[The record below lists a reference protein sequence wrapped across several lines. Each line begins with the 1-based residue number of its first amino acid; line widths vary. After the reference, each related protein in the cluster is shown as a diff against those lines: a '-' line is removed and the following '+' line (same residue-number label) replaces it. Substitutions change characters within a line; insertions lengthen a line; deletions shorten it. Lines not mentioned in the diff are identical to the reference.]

1 MITLTAT
8 DIFMTTMTKN
18 IDVCIDTTSK
28 ESRQWSLYQV
38 VLLSMPDLKWVSV
51 FWQLWPPYWCS
62 ISCTAM
68 HPMATYYSTTVQHP
82 SQMAFFS
89 GIEKDLII
97 FQRIG
102 SEWQSND
109 CVDTNHHFCL
119 LQACELAAMKLFIV
133 YTPKWCFW
141 ERRCSLK
148 VESDRNVDDAIGIGD
163 PAHEADHHLQSV
175 DHQGGE
181 CVREWA
187 WVRWR
192 PRMRGIVKPP
202 RRSRDTTKMV

>member
-119 LQACELAAMKLFIV
+119 LQACELAEIV
-133 YTPKWCFW
+133 YRLHSEVVFLRKEVLTQSW
-141 ERRCSLK
+141 EWSQCWRC
-148 VESDRNVDDAIGIGD
+148 NW
-163 PAHEADHHLQSV
+163 H
-175 DHQGGE
+175 
-181 CVREWA
+181 
-187 WVRWR
+187 WR
-192 PRMRGIVKPP
+192 PRTRDWAPSSKRRPP
-202 RRSRDTTKMV
+202 GRWMCTRTGLSEMKTNSEGNC